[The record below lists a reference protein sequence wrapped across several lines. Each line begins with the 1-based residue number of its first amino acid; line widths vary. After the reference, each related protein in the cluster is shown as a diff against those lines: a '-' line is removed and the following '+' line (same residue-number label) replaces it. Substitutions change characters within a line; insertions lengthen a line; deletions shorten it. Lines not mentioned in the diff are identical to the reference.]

1 MKVNLKILNNLCTLP
16 EEKLRNHLKV
26 VRPNLKDYGEYLYSE
41 SPNSK
46 VLAVAHMD
54 VHTVPGTYFR
64 LVKNENTTVI
74 LHPGLDDRLGI
85 FSILY
90 LFPQYDIATDILLT
104 TDEECC
110 MSSAREFAENCKKD
124 YNWIVELDR
133 AGDDVVMYNYDDDE
147 SIKAD
152 LKSVGF
158 KLGIGSYSDICELEG
173 LGVSAFNMGIGYH
186 FQHTAQC
193 CVILRELA
201 TQLRKLKMF
210 YDQFKDQAYEHDYI
224 PAATSY
230 PSDRDFL
237 DNPMYWDDEDDDGHY
252 AGADTY
258 WENGKMHWSYVPPRR
273 QLQRQWKG
281 KRLWPGHWE
290 EEEADCWERL

>member
-16 EEKLRNHLKV
+16 EEKLKDHLKA
-26 VRPNLKDYGEYLYSE
+26 VRPNLKDHGEYLYSE
-41 SPNSK
+41 SPDNK

-54 VHTVPGTYFR
+54 VHSVPGTQFR
-64 LVKNENTTVI
+64 LVKDENTTVI

-90 LFPQYDIATDILLT
+90 LFPQYEIATDILLT
-104 TDEECC
+104 TDEEYC
-110 MSSAREFAENCKKD
+110 MSSAKEFAENCKKD

-133 AGDDVVMYNYDDDE
+133 AGDDVVMYNYDDDD
-147 SIKAD
+147 SIIAD

-158 KLGIGSYSDICELEG
+158 KLGRGSYSDICELEA
-173 LGVSAFNMGIGYH
+173 LGVSAFNIGIGYH

-201 TQLRKLKMF
+201 LQLRKLKNF
-210 YDQFKDQAYEHDYI
+210 YDQFKGKSYEHFYV
-224 PAATSY
+224 PSAARY
-230 PSDRDFL
+230 PTDRDFL
-237 DNPMYWDDEDDDGHY
+237 DNPLYWDDEDENEDEHY

-258 WENGKMHWSYVPPRR
+258 WQNGKMHWSYVPPRR
-273 QLQRQWKG
+273 RLQRQWKG
-281 KRLWPGHWE
+281 KRLWSGHWGE
-290 EEEADCWERL
+290 EENDY